1 MFLPSDYDSVGRLK
15 LPLLFWGVLILQAR
29 TWVLFVIAGAS
40 REQGS
45 ALLTLFYPDR
55 DTFWPGLLVGLP
67 AAVAFMLSGRRQQWP
82 ALWRAWRSV
91 LVATQLLLLLWQ
103 ALLWWQGE
111 AVTGV
116 TLALLITDVY
126 ALWWM
131 LTSRRLRGCFQPEND

>member
-1 MFLPSDYDSVGRLK
+1 MFLPSDYDSFGRLK

-67 AAVAFMLSGRRQQWP
+67 AAVAFMLSGRRHLWP
-82 ALWRAWRSV
+82 RLWQAWRGV
-91 LVATQLLLLLWQ
+91 LVATQLILIFWQ

-111 AVTGV
+111 AITGV
-116 TLALLITDVY
+116 TLALLVADIY

-131 LTSRRLRGCFQPEND
+131 LSSRRLRGCFQPDAD